1 MYKLFANNK
10 YILQITIIMALTN
23 LNKLFVRVTE
33 AGLRDAVIAKS
44 KETNNNKIYFLTKTQ
59 EIVTQGVA
67 YGLSTDVQA
76 QIANIKSILKT
87 FDNNG
92 KGTEDSVKAAI
103 DAVQKALDDYK
114 ADNDA
119 NRALLV
125 KTVAY
130 NATTKAIDFTSE
142 DGVVH
147 SSIKASDIIGNHV
160 VKSSA
165 YDADTNTLKL
175 TFEGAAADVDVNIDL
190 GQMLDMND
198 VVSGD
203 KTHFEVSYAKK
214 KLTIKPVT
222 CNVANAKAAVEGE
235 HTTPAVTGLVDALD
249 VKTYIDGASS
259 DLQGKI
265 DTINGKLDVIQ
276 GEETV
281 NGSIKK
287 ALKEAKEYAD
297 GLNTTATTTIT
308 QEVTD
313 RKAADVAL
321 YGEAIPVSGPV
332 NTIKKNADNIAT
344 LTQSLTNE
352 VTARKQADTDEKTAR
367 EKAIQEITDALANPA
382 TFWEDYTA

>member
-1 MYKLFANNK
+1 
-10 YILQITIIMALTN
+10 MALTN

-125 KTVAY
+125 KTVTY
-130 NATTKAIDFTSE
+130 NDANKTIDFTSE
-142 DGVVH
+142 NGTTVQ
-147 SSIKASDIIGNHV
+147 SIPVSKIIGNHLV
-160 VKSSA
+160 ESSSYNA
-165 YDADTNTLKL
+165 VTNHLTL
-175 TFEGAAADVDVNIDL
+175 TFKGAESPVDVDIDL
-190 GQMLDMND
+190 SQMLDMND

-203 KTHFEVSYAKK
+203 KTHFEAKYANG

-222 CNVANAKAAVEGE
+222 CNVADAKDAVEGE
-235 HTTPAVTGLVDALD
+235 HATPAVTGLVDALD
-249 VKTYIDGASS
+249 VKTYIDAAVSGAQGT
-259 DLQGKI
+259 LQTAI
-265 DTINGKLDVIQ
+265 DDINGKLKTIQ

-281 NGSIKK
+281 DGSIKK

-297 GLNTTATTTIT
+297 GLNTTATNTIA

>member
-92 KGTEDSVKAAI
+92 NGTEDSVKAAI
-103 DAVQKALDDYK
+103 DAVQSALDAYK
-114 ADNDA
+114 TDNNA

-352 VTARKQADTDEKTAR
+352 VTARKQA
-367 EKAIQEITDALANPA
+367 IQEITDALANPA

>member
-1 MYKLFANNK
+1 
-10 YILQITIIMALTN
+10 MALN

-114 ADNDA
+114 KDNDA

-130 NATTKAIDFTSE
+130 NAATKAIDFTSE
-142 DGVVH
+142 DGTTVQ
-147 SSIKASDIIGNHV
+147 SIKASDIIGNHV

-198 VVSGD
+198 VISGD
-203 KTHFEVSYAKK
+203 AEHFVVSYTEK

-222 CNVANAKAAVEGE
+222 ATVASDTVGLADAK
-235 HTTPAVTGLVDALD
+235 D
-249 VKTYIDGASS
+249 VKTYVDAAVSGAQ
-259 DLQGKI
+259 DTLQDAI
-265 DTINGKLDVIQ
+265 DTINGKLNVIQ
-276 GEETV
+276 GEDTV
-281 NGSIKK
+281 DGSIKK
-287 ALKEAKEYAD
+287 ALKDAKEYAD
-297 GLNTTATTTIT
+297 GLNTTATTAIT
-308 QEVTD
+308 KETAD
-313 RKAADVAL
+313 RKAADAAL
-321 YGEAIPVSGPV
+321 YGEAIPEAGPV
-332 NTIKKNADNIAT
+332 NTIKKNATNIGA
-344 LTQSLTNE
+344 LTEALSKE
-352 VTARKQADTDEKTAR
+352 VTAREA
-367 EKAIQEITDALANPA
+367 AIKEITDALANPA

>member
-1 MYKLFANNK
+1 
-10 YILQITIIMALTN
+10 MALTN

-87 FDNNG
+87 FDKDG

-114 ADNDA
+114 LDNNA
-119 NRALLV
+119 KRALLV
-125 KTVAY
+125 KKVAY

-142 DGVVH
+142 DGTTVQ
-147 SSIKASDIIGNHV
+147 SIKASDIIGNHLV
-160 VKSSA
+160 ESSSYNA
-165 YDADTNTLKL
+165 NTNHLKL
-175 TFEGAAADVDVNIDL
+175 TFKGAEAPVNVDIDL

-203 KTHFEVSYAKK
+203 KTRFEAKYASG

-222 CNVANAKAAVEGE
+222 AKVASDTEGLADAK
-235 HTTPAVTGLVDALD
+235 D
-249 VKTYIDGASS
+249 VKTYVDAAVSGATK

-265 DTINGKLDVIQ
+265 DTINGKIDVIN
-276 GEETV
+276 GDANTA
-281 NGSIKK
+281 GSIAK
-287 ALKEAKEYAD
+287 ALADAKKYAD
-297 GLNTTATTTIT
+297 GLNTTATDAIKKET
-308 QEVTD
+308 ED
-313 RKAADVAL
+313 RKATDKAL
-321 YGEAIPVSGPV
+321 YGDVIPTTGAATISGNAANIVALTAALETEKSNREA
-332 NTIKKNADNIAT
+332 ADNT
-344 LTQSLTNE
+344 
-352 VTARKQADTDEKTAR
+352 EKSAR
-367 EKAIQEITDALANPA
+367 EAAIKEITDALANPA

>member
-1 MYKLFANNK
+1 
-10 YILQITIIMALTN
+10 MALN

-103 DAVQKALDDYK
+103 DAVQSALDAYK
-114 ADNDA
+114 TDNDA

-147 SSIKASDIIGNHV
+147 SSIKASDIIGNHLV
-160 VKSSA
+160 ESSS
-165 YDADTNTLKL
+165 YDAVTNHLTL
-175 TFEGAAADVDVNIDL
+175 TFKGAEAPVDVDIDL
-190 GQMLDMND
+190 SQMLDMND

-203 KTHFEVSYAKK
+203 KTHFEAKYANS

-222 CNVANAKAAVEGE
+222 CNVADAKAAVEGE
-235 HTTPAVTGLVDALD
+235 HATPAVTGLVDALD
-249 VKTYIDGASS
+249 VKTYIDAAVSGAQGT
-259 DLQGKI
+259 LQAAI
-265 DTINGKLDVIQ
+265 DDINGKLKTIQ

-281 NGSIKK
+281 DGSIKK
-287 ALKEAKEYAD
+287 ALKDAEDYT
-297 GLNTTATTTIT
+297 NTEVQKTNGNLTK
-308 QEVTD
+308 EVTD
-313 RKAADVAL
+313 RKAADLAL
-321 YGEAIPVSGPV
+321 YGGNSIPETGAATISG
-332 NTIKKNADNIAT
+332 NATSIAGLTTT
-344 LTQSLTNE
+344 LESE
-352 VTARKQADTDEKTAR
+352 ITARKDADKALYGGDIPTDGTAATISGNASTIADIV
-367 EKAIQEITDALANPA
+367 KAFGDAS